1 MPEIPIVI
9 PGPREMQT
17 MSSQVAP
24 ESHGKPW
31 HHSLGVGEG
40 FGTVK
45 AHWVIASNLGSLYS
59 RGHGFW
65 RMI

>member
-1 MPEIPIVI
+1 ME
-9 PGPREMQT
+9 T